1 MSSNVSITYLF
12 TNTNFRSKSMTES
25 DMLDEGIDDGESR
38 FQNIKDKIQKI
49 RRRSSQGEAMARQ
62 WNNENKNKVLR

>member
-1 MSSNVSITYLF
+1 
-12 TNTNFRSKSMTES
+12 MTES

-62 WNNENKNKVLR
+62 WSQENKNKVLRYVFSINFLKTLFVLSVIG